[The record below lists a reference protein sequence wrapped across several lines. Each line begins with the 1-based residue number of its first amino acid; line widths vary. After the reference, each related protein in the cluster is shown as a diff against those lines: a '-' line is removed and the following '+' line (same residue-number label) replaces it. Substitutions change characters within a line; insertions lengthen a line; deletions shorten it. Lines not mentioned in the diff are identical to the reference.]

1 VGGAEGDLTVHMRA
15 LVKETE
21 TSKMRLAEVP
31 RPDPKP
37 GEVLVKVRAA
47 AVCGTDLHIAQWT
60 PWAQRAGIRLPLIMG
75 HEFSGDVVALGRD
88 VTDVEP
94 GDYVAGE
101 THIPCGQCYQCRN
114 GLQHICGNLKLFGIH
129 RDGCFAEYATIPA
142 ICAHRTSTTIP
153 PNVAAMLEPLGTSV
167 RAVLEVQPAG
177 ETVAVIG
184 CGPIGLFAV
193 AAAKAVG
200 AARVIATD
208 VRAERLELA
217 KAVGADLAL
226 NARQVQVL
234 DAILQETGGVGVDA
248 IVEASGS
255 VPAIE
260 GAFRF
265 LRKGGK
271 VALIGLPSDP
281 VHVNLGPDVIFKEA
295 RIIGIHGREM
305 FATWSKMEHMLE
317 RGLLRVEPVI
327 THELPLERFAESFK
341 LLEEG
346 KGGKVILTP

>member
-1 VGGAEGDLTVHMRA
+1 MNMRA
-15 LVKETE
+15 LVKESE
-21 TSKMRLAEVP
+21 TSAMRLAEVP
-31 RPDPKP
+31 RPEPKA

-47 AVCGTDLHIAQWT
+47 AVCGTDLHIARWT

-75 HEFSGDVVALGRD
+75 HEFSGDVVALGPD
-88 VTDVEP
+88 VTGVKP

-101 THIPCGQCYQCRN
+101 THVPCGQCFQCRN

-142 ICAHRTSTTIP
+142 ICAHRIPTTIP

-167 RAVLEVQPAG
+167 RAALEVHPAG
-177 ETVAVIG
+177 ETVAVLG

-208 VRAERLELA
+208 VREERLKLA
-217 KAVGADLAL
+217 QAVGADLAL
-226 NARQVQVL
+226 DARRVNV
-234 DAILQETGGVGVDA
+234 AESILHETDGVGVDA
-248 IVEASGS
+248 IIEASGS

-260 GAFRF
+260 GAWKY

-281 VHVNLGPDVIFKEA
+281 VRVNLGPDVIFKEA

-305 FATWSKMEHMLE
+305 FATWTKMEHMLE
-317 RGLLRVEPVI
+317 RGLLRVDPVI
-327 THELPLERFAESFK
+327 THEMPLERFAESFE
-341 LLEEG
+341 LLEAG
-346 KGGKVILTP
+346 NGGKVILTP

>member
-1 VGGAEGDLTVHMRA
+1 MRA
-15 LVKETE
+15 LVKETDN
-21 TSKMRLAEVP
+21 TTMRLFDVP
-31 RPDPKP
+31 RPEPGP

-60 PWAQRAGIRLPLIMG
+60 PWAQRAGIRLPLVMG
-75 HEFSGDVVALGRD
+75 HEFSGEVVALGPD
-88 VTDVEP
+88 VKGVRA

-101 THIPCGQCYQCRN
+101 THVPCGQCFQCRN

-142 ICAHRTSTTIP
+142 ICAHRIPTTIP

-167 RAVLEVQPAG
+167 RAVLEVHPAG
-177 ETVAVIG
+177 ETVAVLG
-184 CGPIGLFAV
+184 CGPIGLFAI
-193 AAAKAVG
+193 AAAKAAG

-208 VRAERLELA
+208 VREERLKLA
-217 KAVGADLAL
+217 RAVGADLTL
-226 NARQVQVL
+226 DARQVKVA
-234 DAILQETGGVGVDA
+234 DVILQETGGVGVDA

-260 GAFRF
+260 GAWKY

-281 VHVNLGPDVIFKEA
+281 VRVNLGPDVIFKEA

-305 FATWSKMEHMLE
+305 FATWTRMEHMLE
-317 RGLLRVEPVI
+317 RGMLRVDPVI
-327 THELPLERFAESFK
+327 THEMPLERWAEAFR

-346 KGGKVILTP
+346 QGGKVILTP

>member
-1 VGGAEGDLTVHMRA
+1 VNMRA
-15 LVKETE
+15 VVKESE
-21 TSKMRLAEVP
+21 TSAMRLAEVP
-31 RPDPKP
+31 RPEPQP

-75 HEFSGDVVALGRD
+75 HEFSGDVVALGPDAAGVR
-88 VTDVEP
+88 P

-101 THIPCGQCYQCRN
+101 THVPCGQCYQCRN

-142 ICAHRTSTTIP
+142 ICAHRIPTTIP

-167 RAVLEVQPAG
+167 RAALEVHPAG
-177 ETVAVIG
+177 ETVAVLG

-208 VRAERLELA
+208 VREERLKLA
-217 KAVGADLAL
+217 QAVGADLAL
-226 NARQVQVL
+226 DARRVNV
-234 DAILQETGGVGVDA
+234 AESILQETGGVGVDA
-248 IVEASGS
+248 IIEASGS

-260 GAFRF
+260 SAWKY

-281 VHVNLGPDVIFKEA
+281 VRVNLGPDVIFKEA

-305 FATWSKMEHMLE
+305 FATWTKMEHMLE
-317 RGLLRVEPVI
+317 RGLLRVDPVI
-327 THELPLERFAESFK
+327 THEMPLERFAESFE
-341 LLEEG
+341 LLEAG
-346 KGGKVILTP
+346 NGGKVILTP

>member
-1 VGGAEGDLTVHMRA
+1 MRA
-15 LVKETE
+15 LVKETDN
-21 TSKMRLAEVP
+21 TTMRLFDVP
-31 RPDPKP
+31 RPEPGP

-60 PWAQRAGIRLPLIMG
+60 PWAQRAGIRLPLVMG
-75 HEFSGDVVALGRD
+75 HEFSGEVVALGPD
-88 VTDVEP
+88 VKGVRA

-101 THIPCGQCYQCRN
+101 THVPCGQCFQCRN

-142 ICAHRTSTTIP
+142 ICAHRIPTTIP

-167 RAVLEVQPAG
+167 RAVLEVHPAG
-177 ETVAVIG
+177 ETVAVLG
-184 CGPIGLFAV
+184 CGPIGLFAI
-193 AAAKAVG
+193 AAAKAAG

-208 VRAERLELA
+208 VREERLKLA
-217 KAVGADLAL
+217 RAVGADLTL
-226 NARQVQVL
+226 DARQVKVA
-234 DAILQETGGVGVDA
+234 DVILQETGGVGVDA

-260 GAFRF
+260 GAWKY

-281 VHVNLGPDVIFKEA
+281 VRVNLGPDVIFKEA

-305 FATWSKMEHMLE
+305 FATWTRMEHMLE
-317 RGLLRVEPVI
+317 RGMLRVDPVI
-327 THELPLERFAESFK
+327 THVMPLERWAEAFR

-346 KGGKVILTP
+346 QGGKVILTP

>member
-1 VGGAEGDLTVHMRA
+1 MRA

-21 TSKMRLAEVP
+21 TSAMRLAEIP
-31 RPDPKP
+31 RPEAEP
-37 GEVLVKVRAA
+37 GEVLVKIRAA
-47 AVCGTDLHIAQWT
+47 AVCGTDLHIARWT
-60 PWAQRAGIRLPLIMG
+60 AWAQRAGIRLPLVMG
-75 HEFSGDVVALGRD
+75 HEFSGEVVALGRA
-88 VTDVEP
+88 VTGVQP

-101 THIPCGQCYQCRN
+101 THVPCGQCFQCRN
-114 GLQHICGNLKLFGIH
+114 GLQHVCGKLKLFGIH

-142 ICAHRTSTTIP
+142 ICAHRIPTTIP

-167 RAVLEVQPAG
+167 RAVLEVHPAG
-177 ETVAVIG
+177 ETVAVLG

-208 VRAERLELA
+208 VREERLALA
-217 KAVGADLAL
+217 RSVGADLVL
-226 NARQVQVL
+226 DARQVNVT
-234 DAILQETGGVGVDA
+234 DVILQQTGGVGVDA

-260 GAFRF
+260 GAWKY

-281 VHVNLGPDVIFKEA
+281 VRVNLGPDVIFKEA

-305 FATWSKMEHMLE
+305 FATWTKMEQMLE
-317 RGLLRVEPVI
+317 RGLLRVDPVI
-327 THELPLERFAESFK
+327 THEMPLERWAEAFQ
-341 LLEEG
+341 LLEDG
-346 KGGKVILTP
+346 QGGKVILTP

>member
-1 VGGAEGDLTVHMRA
+1 MRA

-21 TSKMRLAEVP
+21 TSAMRLAEIP
-31 RPDPKP
+31 RPEAKP

-60 PWAQRAGIRLPLIMG
+60 AWAQRAGIRLPLVMG
-75 HEFSGDVVALGRD
+75 HEFSGEVVALGPD
-88 VTDVEP
+88 VTGVQP

-101 THIPCGQCYQCRN
+101 THVPCGQCFQCRN
-114 GLQHICGNLKLFGIH
+114 GLQHVCGNLKLFGIH

-142 ICAHRTSTTIP
+142 ICAHRIPTTIP

-167 RAVLEVQPAG
+167 RAVLEVHPAG
-177 ETVAVIG
+177 ETVAVLG

-208 VRAERLELA
+208 IREERLALA
-217 KAVGADLAL
+217 RAVGADLVL
-226 NARQVQVL
+226 DARQVNVTDVIQ
-234 DAILQETGGVGVDA
+234 QQTGGVGVDA

-260 GAFRF
+260 GAWKY

-271 VALIGLPSDP
+271 VALIGLPSEP
-281 VHVNLGPDVIFKEA
+281 VRVNLGPDVIFKEA

-305 FATWSKMEHMLE
+305 FATWTKMEQMLE
-317 RGLLRVEPVI
+317 RGLLRVDPVI
-327 THELPLERFAESFK
+327 THEMPLERWAEAFQ
-341 LLEEG
+341 LLEDG
-346 KGGKVILTP
+346 QGGKVILTP

>member
-1 VGGAEGDLTVHMRA
+1 MRA

-21 TSKMRLAEVP
+21 TSAMRLAKIP
-31 RPDPKP
+31 RPDAKP
-37 GEVLVKVRAA
+37 GEVLVKIRAA

-60 PWAQRAGIRLPLIMG
+60 AWAQRAGIRLPLVMG
-75 HEFSGDVVALGRD
+75 HEFSGEVVALGPD
-88 VTDVEP
+88 VTGVQP

-101 THIPCGQCYQCRN
+101 THVPCGQCFQCRN

-142 ICAHRTSTTIP
+142 ICAHRIPTTIP

-177 ETVAVIG
+177 ETVTVLG
-184 CGPIGLFAV
+184 CGPIGLFAI
-193 AAAKAVG
+193 AAAKAAG

-208 VRAERLELA
+208 VREERLTLA
-217 KAVGADLAL
+217 RGVGADLVL
-226 NARQVQVL
+226 DARQVNVADVVL
-234 DAILQETGGVGVDA
+234 QQTSGVGVDA
-248 IVEASGS
+248 IIEASGS

-260 GAFRF
+260 GAWKY

-281 VHVNLGPDVIFKEA
+281 VRVNLGPDVIFKEA

-305 FATWSKMEHMLE
+305 FATWTKMEQMLE
-317 RGLLRVEPVI
+317 RGLLRVDPVI
-327 THELPLERFAESFK
+327 THEMPLERWAEAFE
-341 LLEEG
+341 LLEAG
-346 KGGKVILTP
+346 QGGKVILTP

>member
-1 VGGAEGDLTVHMRA
+1 MNMWA

-21 TSKMRLAEVP
+21 TSKMRLAEVA
-31 RPDPKP
+31 RPEPKP

-47 AVCGTDLHIAQWT
+47 AVCGTDLHIAQWS

-75 HEFSGDVVALGRD
+75 HEFCGQIVALGQD
-88 VTDVEP
+88 VTGVQP

-101 THIPCGQCYQCRN
+101 THVPCGQCYQCRN
-114 GLQHICGNLKLFGIH
+114 GLQHICGNLRLFGIH

-142 ICAHRTSTTIP
+142 ICAHRIPTTIP

-167 RAVLEVQPAG
+167 RAVLEVHPAG
-177 ETVAVIG
+177 ETVAVLG

-208 VRAERLELA
+208 VREERLKLA
-217 KAVGADLAL
+217 QAVGADLTL
-226 NARQVQVL
+226 DARQVKVA
-234 DAILQETGGVGVDA
+234 DAILQQTSGVGVDA

-260 GAFRF
+260 GAFHF
-265 LRKGGK
+265 LRKGGT

-281 VHVNLGPDVIFKEA
+281 VRLNLGPDVIFKEA

-327 THELPLERFAESFK
+327 THELPLKRFAEGFE

-346 KGGKVILTP
+346 KGGKVILIP

>member
-1 VGGAEGDLTVHMRA
+1 MRA
-15 LVKETE
+15 LVKETDN
-21 TSKMRLAEVP
+21 TTMRLFDVP
-31 RPDPKP
+31 RPEPGP

-60 PWAQRAGIRLPLIMG
+60 PWAQRAGIRLPLVMG
-75 HEFSGDVVALGRD
+75 HEFSGEVVALGPD
-88 VTDVEP
+88 VKGVRA

-101 THIPCGQCYQCRN
+101 THVPCGQCFQCRN

-142 ICAHRTSTTIP
+142 ICAHRIPTTIP

-167 RAVLEVQPAG
+167 RAVLEVHPAG
-177 ETVAVIG
+177 ETVAVLG
-184 CGPIGLFAV
+184 CGPIGLFAI
-193 AAAKAVG
+193 AAAKAAG

-208 VRAERLELA
+208 VREERLKLA
-217 KAVGADLAL
+217 RAVGADLTL
-226 NARQVQVL
+226 DARQVKVA
-234 DAILQETGGVGVDA
+234 DVILQETGGVGVDA

-260 GAFRF
+260 GAWKY

-281 VHVNLGPDVIFKEA
+281 VRVNLGPDVIFKEA

-305 FATWSKMEHMLE
+305 FATWTRMEHMLE
-317 RGLLRVEPVI
+317 RGMLRVDPDI
-327 THELPLERFAESFK
+327 THEMPLERWAEAFR

-346 KGGKVILTP
+346 QGGKVILTP

>member
-1 VGGAEGDLTVHMRA
+1 MRA

-21 TSKMRLAEVP
+21 TSTMRLVDVP
-31 RPDPKP
+31 RPEPRP

-60 PWAQRAGIRLPLIMG
+60 PWAQRAGIRLPLVMG
-75 HEFSGDVVALGRD
+75 HEFSGEVVALGQD
-88 VTDVEP
+88 VTGVEP

-101 THIPCGQCYQCRN
+101 THVPCGQCFQCRN

-142 ICAHRTSTTIP
+142 ICAHRIPTTIP

-167 RAVLEVQPAG
+167 RAVLEVHPAG
-177 ETVAVIG
+177 ETVAVLG
-184 CGPIGLFAV
+184 CGPIGLFAI

-208 VRAERLELA
+208 VREERLKLA
-217 KAVGADLAL
+217 QAVGADLTL
-226 NARQVQVL
+226 DARQVKVADVVL
-234 DAILQETGGVGVDA
+234 QQTGDVGVDA

-260 GAFRF
+260 GAWKF

-281 VHVNLGPDVIFKEA
+281 VRVNLGPDVIFKEA

-305 FATWSKMEHMLE
+305 FATWTKMEHMLDC
-317 RGLLRVEPVI
+317 GMLRVDSVI
-327 THELPLERFAESFK
+327 THELPLERWAEAFQ

-346 KGGKVILTP
+346 QGGKAILTP

>member
-1 VGGAEGDLTVHMRA
+1 
-15 LVKETE
+15 VKETDN
-21 TSKMRLAEVP
+21 TTMRLFDVP
-31 RPDPKP
+31 RPEPGP

-60 PWAQRAGIRLPLIMG
+60 PWAQRAGIRLPLVMG
-75 HEFSGDVVALGRD
+75 HEFSGEVVALGPD
-88 VTDVEP
+88 VKGVRA

-101 THIPCGQCYQCRN
+101 THVPCGQCFQCRN

-142 ICAHRTSTTIP
+142 ICAHRIPTTIP

-167 RAVLEVQPAG
+167 RAVLEVHPAG
-177 ETVAVIG
+177 ETVAVLG
-184 CGPIGLFAV
+184 CGPIGLFAI
-193 AAAKAVG
+193 AAAKAAG

-208 VRAERLELA
+208 VREERLKLA
-217 KAVGADLAL
+217 RAVGADLTL
-226 NARQVQVL
+226 DARQVKVA
-234 DAILQETGGVGVDA
+234 DVILQETGGVGVDA

-260 GAFRF
+260 GAWKY

-281 VHVNLGPDVIFKEA
+281 VRVNLGPDVIFKEA

-305 FATWSKMEHMLE
+305 FATWTRMEHMLE
-317 RGLLRVEPVI
+317 RGMLRVDPVI
-327 THELPLERFAESFK
+327 THEMPLERWAEAFR

-346 KGGKVILTP
+346 QGGKVILTP

>member
-1 VGGAEGDLTVHMRA
+1 MKGVSLVNMRA
-15 LVKETE
+15 LVKESE
-21 TSKMRLAEVP
+21 TSAMRLAEVP
-31 RPDPKP
+31 RPEPKA

-47 AVCGTDLHIAQWT
+47 AVCGTDLHIARWT

-75 HEFSGDVVALGRD
+75 HEFSGDVVALGPD
-88 VTDVEP
+88 VTGVKP

-101 THIPCGQCYQCRN
+101 THVPCGQCFQCRN

-142 ICAHRTSTTIP
+142 ICAHRIPRTIP

-167 RAVLEVQPAG
+167 RAALEVHPAG
-177 ETVAVIG
+177 ETVAVLG

-208 VRAERLELA
+208 VREERLKLA
-217 KAVGADLAL
+217 QAVGADLAL
-226 NARQVQVL
+226 DARRVNV
-234 DAILQETGGVGVDA
+234 AESILQETGGVGVDA
-248 IVEASGS
+248 IIEASGS

-260 GAFRF
+260 GAWKY

-271 VALIGLPSDP
+271 VALIGLPSEP
-281 VHVNLGPDVIFKEA
+281 VRVNLGPDVIFKEA

-305 FATWSKMEHMLE
+305 FATWTKMEHMLE
-317 RGLLRVEPVI
+317 RGLLRVDPVI
-327 THELPLERFAESFK
+327 THEMPLERFAESFE
-341 LLEEG
+341 LLEAG
-346 KGGKVILTP
+346 NGGKVILTP

>member
-1 VGGAEGDLTVHMRA
+1 MNMQA

-21 TSKMRLAEVP
+21 TSTMRLVDVP
-31 RPDPKP
+31 RPEPRP

-60 PWAQRAGIRLPLIMG
+60 PWAQRAGIRLPLVMG
-75 HEFSGDVVALGRD
+75 HEFSGEVVALGQD
-88 VTDVEP
+88 VTGVQP

-101 THIPCGQCYQCRN
+101 THVPCGQCFQCRN
-114 GLQHICGNLKLFGIH
+114 GLQHVCGNLKLFGIH

-142 ICAHRTSTTIP
+142 ICAHRIPTTIP

-167 RAVLEVQPAG
+167 RAVLEVHPAG
-177 ETVAVIG
+177 ETVAVLG
-184 CGPIGLFAV
+184 CGPIGLFAI
-193 AAAKAVG
+193 AASKAVG

-208 VRAERLELA
+208 VREERLKLA
-217 KAVGADLAL
+217 QAVGADVTLD
-226 NARQVQVL
+226 ARQVKVADVVL
-234 DAILQETGGVGVDA
+234 QQTGGVGVDA

-260 GAFRF
+260 GAWKF

-271 VALIGLPSDP
+271 VALIGLPSEP
-281 VHVNLGPDVIFKEA
+281 VRVNLGPDVIFKEA

-305 FATWSKMEHMLE
+305 FATWTKTEHMLDC
-317 RGLLRVEPVI
+317 GMLRVDSVI
-327 THELPLERFAESFK
+327 THELPLERWTEAFR

-346 KGGKVILTP
+346 QGGKAILTP